1 MQCKILQEKLKAD
14 NKLDCAGKCLWKK
27 KHEYQCNAYE
37 YTHDDHS
44 CNLAIIDFLED
55 PGPQET
61 AQKFYVEYQQ
71 IKNLS
76 MTCRGGMGKYSSR
89 YTYIYIRV
97 GGRAENCVLGD
108 GRSHKSTVLRD
119 GRPRKKSTVF
129 EDRRVHGRPSLNTVL
144 FSPPARPST
153 HSVALFLATFWPLL
167 ARWSRVRQND
177 LYHRFRLGQTEL
189 LSPTCKI
196 ATGSL

>member
-1 MQCKILQEKLKAD
+1 MQYKILQEKLKAD

-76 MTCRGGMGKYSSR
+76 MTCRGGMGN
-89 YTYIYIRV
+89 YIIIIIFYFI
-97 GGRAENCVLGD
+97 
-108 GRSHKSTVLRD
+108 
-119 GRPRKKSTVF
+119 
-129 EDRRVHGRPSLNTVL
+129 
-144 FSPPARPST
+144 
-153 HSVALFLATFWPLL
+153 FLAGNQP
-167 ARWSRVRQND
+167 N
-177 LYHRFRLGQTEL
+177 EL
-189 LSPTCKI
+189 
-196 ATGSL
+196 

>member
-1 MQCKILQEKLKAD
+1 MAPGAQKLLICYHHFPVLARHTYLLLKNLIRIFLNGDNLRWTLIWKVLQYKILQEKLKAD

-76 MTCRGGMGKYSSR
+76 MTCRGGMGN
-89 YTYIYIRV
+89 YIIIIIFYFI
-97 GGRAENCVLGD
+97 
-108 GRSHKSTVLRD
+108 
-119 GRPRKKSTVF
+119 
-129 EDRRVHGRPSLNTVL
+129 
-144 FSPPARPST
+144 
-153 HSVALFLATFWPLL
+153 FLAGNQP
-167 ARWSRVRQND
+167 N
-177 LYHRFRLGQTEL
+177 EL
-189 LSPTCKI
+189 
-196 ATGSL
+196 